1 MEENTKE
8 YLISSENTIFVKDKI
23 LFINEIEKKEIINP
37 VQSAIQETRNYYKQF
52 FSNHFENL
60 AILTGAGTS
69 IKIGKQSKTGK
80 TRIEL
85 WQSVKQVI
93 GEDKLKALCDKI
105 KFIYPAKDE
114 DSDIEKML
122 SQAYKAYEFLI
133 DTIIGEKDLKIILKE
148 IEKKIREECTLELPE
163 ENSPHEILLSK
174 ITIRKLKY
182 PRVKLFTL
190 NYDTLF
196 EQAANKGRYTV
207 IDGFSF
213 TVPRTFSGLN
223 YDYDVVV
230 REKSRIKNE
239 ENYVPRVFQIY
250 KLHGSLDW
258 EKEGDQIIKRET
270 AIIKNPLIIY
280 PQDSKYES
288 SYEQPFFE
296 MMSRFQQTIRMQNI
310 QLICIGFS
318 FYDKH
323 FSNMIKEALESN
335 PSFSLCI
342 VTKDITANNFI
353 EYFKN
358 KARRNKNVII
368 IDEPFDDFAEN
379 YPYPQAFEEIN
390 FPAIS
395 KKLIGDSG
403 E

>member
-258 EKEGDQIIKRET
+258 EKEGDQIKR
-270 AIIKNPLIIY
+270 NCHY
-280 PQDSKYES
+280 
-288 SYEQPFFE
+288 
-296 MMSRFQQTIRMQNI
+296 
-310 QLICIGFS
+310 
-318 FYDKH
+318 
-323 FSNMIKEALESN
+323 
-335 PSFSLCI
+335 
-342 VTKDITANNFI
+342 
-353 EYFKN
+353 
-358 KARRNKNVII
+358 
-368 IDEPFDDFAEN
+368 
-379 YPYPQAFEEIN
+379 
-390 FPAIS
+390 
-395 KKLIGDSG
+395 
-403 E
+403 